1 MVRRKRVAMGVGEVR
16 ELGRPVLADP
26 QMSAA
31 VRKLNSALAWLDG
44 SRLDRL
50 RDEDLLALAGAL
62 AVSGSHLVAVV
73 AELRDE
79 LARRGAGVVS
89 SRDGPPT

>member
-1 MVRRKRVAMGVGEVR
+1 MA
-16 ELGRPVLADP
+16 
-26 QMSAA
+26 AA
-31 VRKLNSALAWLDG
+31 VRRLNSALAWLDG
-44 SRLDRL
+44 SQLDRL
-50 RDEDLLALAGAL
+50 RDDDLLALAGAL
-62 AVSGSHLVAVV
+62 AVSGTHLVAVV

>member
-1 MVRRKRVAMGVGEVR
+1 MASEMEVR
-16 ELGRPVLADP
+16 EMGQPALTDP

-31 VRKLNSALAWLDG
+31 VRKLNAALAWLDG

-50 RDEDLLALAGAL
+50 RDDDLLALAGAL
-62 AVSGSHLVAVV
+62 AVSGTHLVGVV

-79 LARRGAGVVS
+79 LARRGAASVVS
-89 SRDGPPT
+89 SRDGPPP

>member
-1 MVRRKRVAMGVGEVR
+1 
-16 ELGRPVLADP
+16 VLADP
-26 QMSAA
+26 EMVAA

-50 RDEDLLALAGAL
+50 RDDDLAAL
-62 AVSGSHLVAVV
+62 AVALALSGTHLVAVV

-79 LARRGAGVVS
+79 LARRGAAPAVS
-89 SRDGPPT
+89 SRGGPPT

>member
-1 MVRRKRVAMGVGEVR
+1 MVRRKRAAMEVR

-50 RDEDLLALAGAL
+50 RDDDLLALAGAL
-62 AVSGSHLVAVV
+62 AVSGTHLVAVV

>member
-1 MVRRKRVAMGVGEVR
+1 MVRRKRVAMEVR
-16 ELGRPVLADP
+16 QLAQPVLTDP

-50 RDEDLLALAGAL
+50 RDDDLLALAGAL
-62 AVSGSHLVAVV
+62 AVSGTHLVAVV

-79 LARRGAGVVS
+79 LARRGATAVVS

>member
-1 MVRRKRVAMGVGEVR
+1 MDLVVRERAVR
-16 ELGRPVLADP
+16 ELGQPVLTDP

-31 VRKLNSALAWLDG
+31 VRRLNNALAWLDG

-50 RDEDLLALAGAL
+50 RDDDLLALAGAL

-79 LARRGAGVVS
+79 LARRGAASVVS
-89 SRDGPPT
+89 SRDGPDT